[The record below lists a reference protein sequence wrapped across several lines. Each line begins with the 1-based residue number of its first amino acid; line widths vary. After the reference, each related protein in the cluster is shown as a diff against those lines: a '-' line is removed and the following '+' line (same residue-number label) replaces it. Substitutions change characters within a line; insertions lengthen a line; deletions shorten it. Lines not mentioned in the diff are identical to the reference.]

1 MNTYKFM
8 SKINILSIIL
18 VTSLLSACGFHTPYK
33 NTPLN
38 ASITSTD
45 NNAFAIKLKKRFNQ
59 ESIQTLAI
67 QIGDEL
73 QKKHISSY
81 TPDGKSSSYTL
92 SLSVPIKVFNNN
104 NKLLL
109 SQDLSAS
116 IHLSKMSAAQ
126 ADRLQIA
133 DGYKQLRNTIIKK
146 LLRRLNRL
154 NEN

>member
-1 MNTYKFM
+1 M
-8 SKINILSIIL
+8 SKINLLSIIL
-18 VTSLLSACGFHTPYK
+18 ITSLLSACGFHTPYK

-45 NNAFAIKLKKRFNQ
+45 NNAFTLELKKRFNSEATQ
-59 ESIQTLAI
+59 SLAI
-67 QIGDEL
+67 QVGDEV
-73 QKKHISSY
+73 QKKQTSSY
-81 TPDGKSSSYTL
+81 DSSGKTSSYTL
-92 SLSVPIKVFNNN
+92 SLSVPVKVFNNN

-109 SQDLSAS
+109 SQDLTAS
-116 IHLSKMSAAQ
+116 THLSKMSATQ

-133 DGYKQLRNTIIKK
+133 ESYEQLRNTIIKK

>member
-1 MNTYKFM
+1 M
-8 SKINILSIIL
+8 SKINLLSIIL
-18 VTSLLSACGFHTPYK
+18 ITSLLSACGFHTPYK

-45 NNAFAIKLKKRFNQ
+45 NNAFTLELRKRFNSEATQ
-59 ESIQTLAI
+59 SLAI
-67 QIGDEL
+67 QVGDEV
-73 QKKHISSY
+73 QKKQTSSY
-81 TPDGKSSSYTL
+81 NSSGKTSSYTL
-92 SLSVPIKVFNNN
+92 SLSVPVKVFNNN

-109 SQDLSAS
+109 SQNLTAS
-116 IHLSKMSAAQ
+116 THLSKMSATQ

-133 DGYKQLRNTIIKK
+133 ESYEQLRNTIIKK

>member
-1 MNTYKFM
+1 M
-8 SKINILSIIL
+8 SKINLLSIIL
-18 VTSLLSACGFHTPYK
+18 ITSLLSACGFHTPYK

-45 NNAFAIKLKKRFNQ
+45 NNAFTLELRKRFNSEATQ
-59 ESIQTLAI
+59 SLAI
-67 QIGDEL
+67 QVGDEV
-73 QKKHISSY
+73 QKKQTSSY
-81 TPDGKSSSYTL
+81 NSSGKTSSYTL
-92 SLSVPIKVFNNN
+92 SLSVPVKVFNNN

-109 SQDLSAS
+109 SQNLAAS
-116 IHLSKMSAAQ
+116 THLSKMSATQ

-133 DGYKQLRNTIIKK
+133 ESYEQLRNTIIKK

>member
-1 MNTYKFM
+1 M
-8 SKINILSIIL
+8 SKINLLSIIL
-18 VTSLLSACGFHTPYK
+18 ITSLLSACGFHTPYK

-45 NNAFAIKLKKRFNQ
+45 NNAFTLELRKRFNSEATQ
-59 ESIQTLAI
+59 SLAI
-67 QIGDEL
+67 QVGDEV
-73 QKKHISSY
+73 QKKQTSSY
-81 TPDGKSSSYTL
+81 DSISGKTSSYTL
-92 SLSVPIKVFNNN
+92 SLSVPVKVFNNN

-109 SQDLSAS
+109 SQNLTAS
-116 IHLSKMSAAQ
+116 THLSKMSATQ

-133 DGYKQLRNTIIKK
+133 ESYEQLRNTIIKK

>member
-1 MNTYKFM
+1 M
-8 SKINILSIIL
+8 SKINLLSIIL
-18 VTSLLSACGFHTPYK
+18 ITSLLSACGFHTPYK

-45 NNAFAIKLKKRFNQ
+45 NNAFTLELKKRFNSEATQ
-59 ESIQTLAI
+59 SLAI
-67 QIGDEL
+67 QVGDEV
-73 QKKHISSY
+73 QKKQTSSY
-81 TPDGKSSSYTL
+81 NSSGKTSSYTL
-92 SLSVPIKVFNNN
+92 SLSVPVKVFNNN

-109 SQDLSAS
+109 SQDLTAS
-116 IHLSKMSAAQ
+116 THLSKMSATQ

-133 DGYKQLRNTIIKK
+133 ESYEQLRNTIIKK

>member
-1 MNTYKFM
+1 M
-8 SKINILSIIL
+8 SKINLLSIIL
-18 VTSLLSACGFHTPYK
+18 ITSLLSACGFHTPYK

-45 NNAFAIKLKKRFNQ
+45 NNAFTLELRKRFNSEATQ
-59 ESIQTLAI
+59 SLAI
-67 QIGDEL
+67 QVGDEV
-73 QKKHISSY
+73 QKKQTSSY
-81 TPDGKSSSYTL
+81 NSSGKTSSYTL
-92 SLSVPIKVFNNN
+92 SLSVPVKVFNND

-109 SQDLSAS
+109 SQNLTAS
-116 IHLSKMSAAQ
+116 THLSKMSATQ

-133 DGYKQLRNTIIKK
+133 ESYEQLRNTIIKK

>member
-1 MNTYKFM
+1 M
-8 SKINILSIIL
+8 SKINLLSIIL
-18 VTSLLSACGFHTPYK
+18 ITSLLSACGFHTPYK

-45 NNAFAIKLKKRFNQ
+45 NNAFTLELRKRFNSEATQ
-59 ESIQTLAI
+59 SLAI
-67 QIGDEL
+67 QVGDEV
-73 QKKHISSY
+73 QKKQTSSY
-81 TPDGKSSSYTL
+81 DSSGKTSSYTL
-92 SLSVPIKVFNNN
+92 SLSVPVKVFNNN

-109 SQDLSAS
+109 SQNLTAS
-116 IHLSKMSAAQ
+116 THLSKMSATQ

-133 DGYKQLRNTIIKK
+133 ESYEQLRNTIIKK

>member
-1 MNTYKFM
+1 M
-8 SKINILSIIL
+8 SKINLLSIIL
-18 VTSLLSACGFHTPYK
+18 ITSLLSACGFHTPYK

-45 NNAFAIKLKKRFNQ
+45 NNTFTLELRKHFNSEAAQ
-59 ESIQTLAI
+59 SLAI
-67 QIGDEL
+67 QVGDEV
-73 QKKHISSY
+73 QKKQTSSY
-81 TPDGKSSSYTL
+81 DPSGKISSYTL
-92 SLSVPIKVFNNN
+92 SLSVPVKVFNNN

-109 SQDLSAS
+109 SQNLTAS
-116 IHLSKMSAAQ
+116 THLSKMSATQ

-133 DGYKQLRNTIIKK
+133 ESYEQLRNTIIKK

>member
-1 MNTYKFM
+1 M
-8 SKINILSIIL
+8 SKINLLSIIL
-18 VTSLLSACGFHTPYK
+18 ITSLLSACGFHTPYK

-45 NNAFAIKLKKRFNQ
+45 NNAFTLELRKRFNSEATQ
-59 ESIQTLAI
+59 SLAI
-67 QIGDEL
+67 QVGDEV
-73 QKKHISSY
+73 QKKQTSSY
-81 TPDGKSSSYTL
+81 NSSGKTSSYTL
-92 SLSVPIKVFNNN
+92 SLSVPVKVFNNN

-109 SQDLSAS
+109 SQDLTAS
-116 IHLSKMSAAQ
+116 THLSKMSATQ

-133 DGYKQLRNTIIKK
+133 ESYEQLRNTIIKK

>member
-1 MNTYKFM
+1 M
-8 SKINILSIIL
+8 SKINLLSIIL
-18 VTSLLSACGFHTPYK
+18 ITSLLSACGFHTPYK

-45 NNAFAIKLKKRFNQ
+45 NNAFTLELRKRFNSEATQ
-59 ESIQTLAI
+59 SLAI
-67 QIGDEL
+67 QVGDEV
-73 QKKHISSY
+73 QKKQTSSY
-81 TPDGKSSSYTL
+81 DSSGKTSSYTL
-92 SLSVPIKVFNNN
+92 SLSVPVKVFNNN

-109 SQDLSAS
+109 SQDLTAS
-116 IHLSKMSAAQ
+116 THLSKMSATQ

-133 DGYKQLRNTIIKK
+133 ESYEQLRNTIIKK